1 METLYTLAYPSLS
14 LGDKQFIDAYRDE
27 HDAAFRDVV
36 APHFTMLFG
45 CDSVPADQY
54 EAHVRDVAAGA
65 EEVRFVCRYA
75 MTCNDVDNDNY
86 YAFLVPEEG
95 YSAVARLHDE
105 LYRGL
110 MAPFLRL
117 DAPYI
122 PHIAVATAKDAQHI
136 LQLCSE
142 LNSKGLHIEGR
153 IEALTV
159 CSYSM
164 GKIHDG
170 PAYRLGPT

>member
-1 METLYTLAYPSLS
+1 MDTLYTLAYPSLS
-14 LGDKQFIDAYRDE
+14 LRDQHFIDAYRE
-27 HDAAFRDVV
+27 KHDAAFRDVV

-45 CDSVPADQY
+45 CDSVPPVKY
-54 EAHVRDVAAGA
+54 EAHVLDVAARA
-65 EEVRFVCRYA
+65 AQIRFVCRYA

-95 YSAVARLHDE
+95 YSAIARLHDE
-105 LYRGL
+105 LYRGV

-142 LNSKGLHIEGR
+142 LNSKGLEIEGR

-159 CSYSM
+159 CSYAE
-164 GKIHDG
+164 GKIYNG
-170 PAYRLGPT
+170 RTYTLRST